1 MAKAKVGINGFGR
14 IGRNF
19 FRAHLQRQGDFDVVA
34 ANDLGDAKTM
44 AHLLKHDSVLGRLD
58 EDVEV
63 GDGKITVGG
72 EDLLL
77 LSERDPKDLPWRDLG
92 VEIVI
97 ESTGFFTDREGAS
110 AHLDAGAA
118 KVVISAPAK
127 DPDVT
132 VVLGVNDGDY
142 DPETHRIVSN
152 ASCTTNCVAPMAKVL
167 HEALTIESGF
177 MTTIHAYTADQR
189 LQDLPHKDLR
199 RARAAALNLIPTST
213 GAAKAIGIVMPALKG
228 KVDGMSMRAPVPD
241 GSVTDLVVQVS
252 KETSVD
258 EVNELFRAAADSG
271 PLEGLL
277 AYSDEPRVS
286 QDSVGSPMSCPLD
299 SQRTAAHGGR
309 VQVSRG
315 HR

>member
-1 MAKAKVGINGFGR
+1 MAKTKVGINGFGR

-19 FRAHLQRQGDFDVVA
+19 FRAHLQRKGDFEVVA

-44 AHLLKHDSVLGRLD
+44 AHLLKHDSVLGRLA

-72 EDLLL
+72 EELLL

-92 VEIVI
+92 VDIVL
-97 ESTGFFTDREGAS
+97 ESTGLFTDREGAS
-110 AHLDAGAA
+110 AHLEAGAA
-118 KVVISAPAK
+118 KVVISAPAT

-142 DPETHRIVSN
+142 DPETHRIISN

-167 HEALTIESGF
+167 HDALTIEQGF

-199 RARAAALNLIPTST
+199 RARAAAINLIPTST
-213 GAAKAIGIVMPALKG
+213 GAAKAIGFVVPELDG
-228 KVDGMSMRAPVPD
+228 KLNGISVRAPVAT
-241 GSVTDLVVQVS
+241 GSVVDLVCEVS
-252 KETSVD
+252 HETSVD
-258 EVNELFRAAADSG
+258 EINGVFRRECD
-271 PLEGLL
+271 
-277 AYSDEPRVS
+277 R
-286 QDSVGSPMSCPLD
+286 
-299 SQRTAAHGGR
+299 GR
-309 VQVSRG
+309 Y
-315 HR
+315 